1 MRDFVLADRCKH
13 CEGSV
18 DTNEAL
24 RNMSRMEML
33 IIKQR
38 EADIGCALVTGV

>member
-1 MRDFVLADRCKH
+1 MQILLGKP
-13 CEGSV
+13 GYK
-18 DTNEAL
+18 EAL

-38 EADIGCALVTGV
+38 EAAIGCALVTGV